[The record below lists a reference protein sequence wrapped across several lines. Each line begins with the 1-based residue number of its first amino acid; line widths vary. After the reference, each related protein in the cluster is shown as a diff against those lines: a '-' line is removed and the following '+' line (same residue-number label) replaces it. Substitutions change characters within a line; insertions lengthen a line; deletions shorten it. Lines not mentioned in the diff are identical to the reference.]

1 MSGRESIG
9 EEELCKGGEVPRDT
23 IQGGKGKTLIIL
35 SSKSSRKQISLSS
48 NKNTDQ
54 VTLLSYTTLINL
66 PAKMGCPKSGG
77 VQQETDADV
86 VGDYSAN
93 TSCEADPSS
102 LGISEYIEG
111 ERVFAYHGPRIH
123 DAKVLKVKM
132 QKVTEE
138 KRYFIHY
145 LGWNRNWDDW
155 VGAEHLLKFTEENK
169 KLQEELKLK
178 QQGTGKNP
186 VCLADN
192 VSATRK
198 HEVHEAKKGAS
209 KDGRTKRRKSSI
221 ASLAALS
228 TPSSTN
234 QGVPLVS
241 NELGSTAQ
249 SSGQSRRTVM
259 FEQLV
264 ERDSLIGCGGY
275 VLVYDFWVP
284 PEHEAMYTEIVK
296 NQGHIPILLKEIETK
311 VNARRAQL
319 PSVIAKLRRNL
330 VLLRVEAQAH
340 AATQERLVAEVATK
354 ANVTNAAIVTNEKL
368 LREAEEELA
377 ATQ

>member
-1 MSGRESIG
+1 
-9 EEELCKGGEVPRDT
+9 
-23 IQGGKGKTLIIL
+23 
-35 SSKSSRKQISLSS
+35 
-48 NKNTDQ
+48 
-54 VTLLSYTTLINL
+54 
-66 PAKMGCPKSGG
+66 MGCPKSGG

-186 VCLADN
+186 V
-192 VSATRK
+192 SATRK

-296 NQGHIPILLKEIETK
+296 NQGHIPSMEILPEMNTLVSLTRSLLQIADDMTKAEQVPPSAEKLKGWGKVIASAQRLNFNVNWMEVLLKEIETK

>member
-1 MSGRESIG
+1 MQN
-9 EEELCKGGEVPRDT
+9 PRHPNFQIFSEKNT
-23 IQGGKGKTLIIL
+23 FII
-35 SSKSSRKQISLSS
+35 KE
-48 NKNTDQ
+48 NTDQ
-54 VTLLSYTTLINL
+54 VTLLSYTTLTNL
-66 PAKMGCPKSGG
+66 PAKIGCPKSGG

-102 LGISEYIEG
+102 LGISEYTEG
-111 ERVFAYHGPRIH
+111 EIVFAYHGPHIH

-132 QKVTEE
+132 QKVDDTEE

-145 LGWNRNWDDW
+145 L
-155 VGAEHLLKFTEENK
+155 
-169 KLQEELKLK
+169 
-178 QQGTGKNP
+178 
-186 VCLADN
+186 
-192 VSATRK
+192 VSAMRK

-228 TPSSTN
+228 TPSRTD

-241 NELGSTAQ
+241 NDLGSTAQ
-249 SSGQSRRTVM
+249 FSGQSRRTFM

-284 PEHEAMYTEIVK
+284 PEHEAVYTEIVK
-296 NQGHIPILLKEIETK
+296 NHGHIPTMEVLPEMNTLVSLTRSLLQIADDKTKAEQVPPSAEKLKGWGKVIASAQRLNFNVNWMEVLLKEFETK
-311 VNARRAQL
+311 VNARRARL

-340 AATQERLVAEVATK
+340 AAIQERLVAEVAEVATK